1 MNIFSVPSGMRD
13 LVLTEA
19 KKKRQL
25 QQEIEKTFR
34 LWGYDE
40 VITPGIEYYETYAVG
55 FQNIKEQ
62 DFYKSMD
69 DHGRI
74 VTLKADMTI
83 PIARVCATKFKDVS
97 GPLRF
102 SYSANVFK
110 SHETL
115 SGNKNEITD
124 CGVELIGLAEPEGD
138 IEILVTALDA
148 LKVVDTQD
156 FTFEIGDV
164 RFFKEACKAA
174 NLSDEQMEVL
184 ADLIDRKALVDLKNY
199 VNELAIDETYATF
212 FTEMIWWSGPVDVLD
227 IAKRFAF
234 NDELLAVIDNLRSV
248 YQTLETLGYKDVV
261 SFDLS
266 KIGNLNYYTG
276 IIFDAFVEGVG
287 LRVLSGGRYDDLLE
301 RFGKASPA
309 VGFSIKLDQL
319 MEAYTYEEHAKKVE
333 IEYGRDAL
341 VEAIA
346 LRKTYDE
353 NTIVVLTP
361 NTSITGVKVKG
372 EQL

>member
-1 MNIFSVPSGMRD
+1 MNTFSVPSGMRD
-13 LVLTEA
+13 LVLTDA

-25 QQEIEKTFR
+25 QQEIEKTFKR
-34 LWGYDE
+34 WGYDE
-40 VITPGIEYYETYAVG
+40 VITPGIEYYETYEVG
-55 FQNIKEQ
+55 FQNVKEE

-83 PIARVCATKFKDVS
+83 PIARVCATKFKEIE

-110 SHETL
+110 AHEML

-124 CGVELIGLAEPEGD
+124 CGVELIGLKEPEGD

-148 LKVVDTQD
+148 LKVVEKQD

-174 NLSDEQMEVL
+174 KLNDEQMETL
-184 ADLIDRKALVDLKNY
+184 AMLIDRKALVELKDY
-199 VNELAIDETYATF
+199 VKALKVDDMYATF
-212 FTEMIWWSGPVDVLD
+212 FTEMIWWSGPVDVL
-227 IAKRFAF
+227 AKARSYAC
-234 NDELLAVIDNLRSV
+234 NDALHAVIDNLEKV
-248 YQTLETLGYKDVV
+248 YETLQSLGYEDMV

-287 LRVLSGGRYDDLLE
+287 LRVLSGGRYDDLLA
-301 RFGKASPA
+301 RFGKSSPA

-319 MEAYTYEEHAKKVE
+319 MEAYAYENTDTKVE
-333 IEYGRDAL
+333 IEYGEGAL
-341 VEAIA
+341 VEAITK
-346 LRKTYDE
+346 RKEFTED
-353 NTIVVLTP
+353 TIVVLAP
-361 NTSITGVKVKG
+361 NPAIKGVKIKG
-372 EQL
+372 ESL